1 MEEFDLIQAASIP
14 LLLTPEGYSSLQK
27 ELDELTGSK
36 RADIANRLRDSQQHG
51 EFSEDNSEL
60 DEVRFEQAMVESRI
74 AELKAIFS
82 EAQVLDESTIPSDYV
97 GIGSWVTLS
106 DAERNIEFEVRVV
119 SSVEANPD
127 EDFVSNESPLGT
139 AIFGKSKGERA
150 AFVAPSGKIEYTI
163 TKIRA

>member
-1 MEEFDLIQAASIP
+1 MEEFDLIQSASVP

-27 ELDELTGSK
+27 ELERLTTTK
-36 RADIANRLRDSQQHG
+36 RAEIADRLRDSQQHG

-74 AELKAIFS
+74 AELKAIFA
-82 EAQVLDESTIPSDYV
+82 EAQMLDESTIPSDRV
-97 GIGSWVTLS
+97 GIGSWVTLA
-106 DAERNIEFEVRVV
+106 DAERSIEFEVRVV

-127 EDFVSNESPLGT
+127 EDLVSNESPLGT
-139 AIFGKSKGERA
+139 AIFGKTKGEKA

-163 TKIRA
+163 KQIRA